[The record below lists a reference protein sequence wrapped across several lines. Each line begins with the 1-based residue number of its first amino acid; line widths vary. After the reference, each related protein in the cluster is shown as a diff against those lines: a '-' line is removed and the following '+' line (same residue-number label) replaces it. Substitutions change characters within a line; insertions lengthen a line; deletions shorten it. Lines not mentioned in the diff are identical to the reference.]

1 MKWFLCSSWKKLHFR
16 SYSMCTQS
24 ERGRE
29 RENNFHAKCLCAF
42 CYCCHTAPS
51 IVVVAV
57 AIAAGFMLFFFL
69 PKLFTF
75 VIYFEQILS
84 YSNR

>member
-1 MKWFLCSSWKKLHFR
+1 MVFMLVVEKTPLPLIFNVHA
-16 SYSMCTQS
+16 
-24 ERGRE
+24 ERKRK

-42 CYCCHTAPS
+42 RYCCHTAPS